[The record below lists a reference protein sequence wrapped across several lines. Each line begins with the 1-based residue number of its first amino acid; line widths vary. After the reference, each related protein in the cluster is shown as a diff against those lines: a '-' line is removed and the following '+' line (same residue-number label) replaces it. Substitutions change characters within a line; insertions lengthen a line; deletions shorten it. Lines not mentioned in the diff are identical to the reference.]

1 MKGRG
6 GEWMGGGGKGRGKSL
21 CLRKFFHF
29 RIENSMQVILGDL
42 PKVQV
47 GLEYESSG

>member
-6 GEWMGGGGKGRGKSL
+6 GEWMRVGGGK
-21 CLRKFFHF
+21 RKIVLSKEIHF